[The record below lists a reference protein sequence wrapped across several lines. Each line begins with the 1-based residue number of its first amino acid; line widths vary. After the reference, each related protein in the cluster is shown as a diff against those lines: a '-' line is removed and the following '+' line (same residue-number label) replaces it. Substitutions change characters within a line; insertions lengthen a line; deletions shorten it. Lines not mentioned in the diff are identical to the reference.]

1 VCNAGIRQG
10 ASRDKTETSPS
21 LFLAATANWN
31 QFVPVKMFPACNTE
45 KIGKVQVDY
54 EPLF

>member
-21 LFLAATANWN
+21 LFLAPAANWN
-31 QFVPVKMFPACNTE
+31 QFIPVKMFPACNTE

>member
-1 VCNAGIRQG
+1 MCSEWRCNR
-10 ASRDKTETSPS
+10 S
-21 LFLAATANWN
+21 LSLSNFLAPAANWN
-31 QFVPVKMFPACNTE
+31 QFIPVKMFPACNTE